1 MNIQDWAKQTAN
13 HLIMAMGGWSQLTA
27 TSVAWAIIG
36 HINNGVAKVWAV
48 EDCTDELL
56 AIIDKDA
63 AEDQCISPVEVNKL
77 VFKALER

>member
-1 MNIQDWAKQTAN
+1 MSIKEWARKTAE
-13 HLIMAMGGWSQLTA
+13 HLTLAMGGWSQLTS

-36 HINNGVAKVWAV
+36 HINNGVAKTWKV

-63 AEDQCISPVEVNKL
+63 DADQCISPVSVNNIVL
-77 VFKALER
+77 KALKR